1 MSNFSINRPP
11 DVVTVLWQRNP
22 LQDYSPRMI
31 VNANVIGSA
40 EPCPN
45 LLSRGE
51 RFSRASECLL
61 ENRFKIVY
69 RERFGAFG
77 VAVFIRKYN

>member
-11 DVVTVLWQRNP
+11 DVITVLWQRNP
-22 LQDYSPRMI
+22 LIDRGPRI
-31 VNANVIGSA
+31 IITGTVIGSA

-51 RFSRASECLL
+51 RYRRAAECLIDNGFTVEYEESFDSIGVSVL
-61 ENRFKIVY
+61 I
-69 RERFGAFG
+69 RE
-77 VAVFIRKYN
+77 Y